1 MTEYIK
7 ECKKKI
13 ERIKI
18 NVAIICKKKK
28 INFFK
33 CLFAA
38 LATAWSAFCAT
49 ESIYDYLWKYLSI
62 DSYIKIESIEWS
74 GFLRCS
80 LIVIAACAIIYFM
93 MQ

>member
-18 NVAIICKKKK
+18 NAVVICKKKK

-62 DSYIKIESIEWS
+62 DSYIKIIKYYLLLS
-74 GFLRCS
+74 FCS
-80 LIVIAACAIIYFM
+80 PIFAATKK
-93 MQ
+93 